1 MTNKS
6 VLLVLVALVSMPSLV
21 DGLRVCATLDSG
33 FDMLVDQTMDIS
45 AVTSESQLEGYHSD
59 MREQILTLKLNL
71 TYELAVLPSYGQVMV
86 ETRKG
91 TCDVGWASFFYMGNR
106 DRCFPDPNTCRDI
119 SLYTEAEKASPTCDS
134 LASNASLCIS
144 KSSTTCSP
152 TCTSCTSP
160 IEPLVLRR
168 PWRCCT
174 DYSTPLLTYGIA
186 FAYDARQVSFFE
198 ALIGCITNVFFINF
212 ISFIFILIVLV
223 SHLIWFFERRSN
235 ADEFPTDY
243 SDGIDDAVW
252 WSLVTIT
259 TVGYGDKVPKSA
271 GGKMVAVVWLFLGL
285 FLYSILSGHM
295 AATFADIRDKKI
307 YFQTVDDLIASDL
320 KICSYASQFAQA
332 GRLAAIKTSNQ
343 VPRSGTVGCTDA
355 MIAGEADVVAM
366 DLFSL
371 RYWLSTTPSAQKT
384 YSIGRS
390 INQYTVAVVYPEGTS
405 AAGVAVRPFKDL
417 IDPAIGEFVQLPL
430 ADTIRNK
437 WAPEAAFASGEETEP
452 FQWEL
457 VGTANALII
466 AYILLKIFVCV
477 KPASTKEVMR
487 RMSSTRVMGAS
498 GGSSGNIRPAAP
510 VPETLQTV
518 VVPLGKSDVDP

>member
-1 MTNKS
+1 
-6 VLLVLVALVSMPSLV
+6 
-21 DGLRVCATLDSG
+21 
-33 FDMLVDQTMDIS
+33 
-45 AVTSESQLEGYHSD
+45 
-59 MREQILTLKLNL
+59 
-71 TYELAVLPSYGQVMV
+71 
-86 ETRKG
+86 
-91 TCDVGWASFFYMGNR
+91 
-106 DRCFPDPNTCRDI
+106 
-119 SLYTEAEKASPTCDS
+119 
-134 LASNASLCIS
+134 
-144 KSSTTCSP
+144 
-152 TCTSCTSP
+152 
-160 IEPLVLRR
+160 
-168 PWRCCT
+168 
-174 DYSTPLLTYGIA
+174 
-186 FAYDARQVSFFE
+186 
-198 ALIGCITNVFFINF
+198 
-212 ISFIFILIVLV
+212 
-223 SHLIWFFERRSN
+223 
-235 ADEFPTDY
+235 
-243 SDGIDDAVW
+243 
-252 WSLVTIT
+252 
-259 TVGYGDKVPKSA
+259 
-271 GGKMVAVVWLFLGL
+271 MVAVVWLFLGL